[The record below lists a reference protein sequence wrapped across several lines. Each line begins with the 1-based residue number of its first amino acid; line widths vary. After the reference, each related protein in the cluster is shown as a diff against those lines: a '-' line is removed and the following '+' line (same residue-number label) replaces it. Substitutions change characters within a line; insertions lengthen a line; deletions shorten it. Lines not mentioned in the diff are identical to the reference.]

1 MRTVLTQPT
10 NFLVFVAL
18 SPFLNRKQLATY
30 TIASMGALLIFLVTF
45 APHYMSSV
53 SCILPSAIELRFLWD
68 SHIVV
73 ELPVLVPLLK
83 RRPLKRG

>member
-10 NFLVFVAL
+10 NFLVFAAL

-45 APHYMSSV
+45 APHTMSIV
-53 SCILPSAIELRFLWD
+53 SCVLSSAMELRFLRE
-68 SHIVV
+68 SHIVA

-83 RRPLKRG
+83 RRPLQRG